1 MSSTFPS
8 SIQSEKQ
15 PLSPPLSLD
24 RKTILTI
31 ISRGIFIGFY
41 LASLLCALHPDIRQ
55 YFRSLLNKPFR
66 QVLSTVSG
74 PLLINSGSAK
84 VIKIKTQEG
93 LFLEIYGL
101 GAEGGRPLLD
111 RIQLPDR
118 RDGYLNFGTNT
129 ANLFLQDMDGDD
141 VPEIIA
147 PSFDENLVAHLNIY
161 RFNPN
166 SLKLEVQS
174 PPPPS
179 P

>member
-1 MSSTFPS
+1 M
-8 SIQSEKQ
+8 
-15 PLSPPLSLD
+15 
-24 RKTILTI
+24 
-31 ISRGIFIGFY
+31 
-41 LASLLCALHPDIRQ
+41 
-55 YFRSLLNKPFR
+55 
-66 QVLSTVSG
+66 
-74 PLLINSGSAK
+74 
-84 VIKIKTQEG
+84 IKIKTHEG

-101 GAEGGRPLLD
+101 SAEGGRPLLD

-161 RFNPN
+161 RFNPT
-166 SLKLEVQS
+166 SLKLEPRS